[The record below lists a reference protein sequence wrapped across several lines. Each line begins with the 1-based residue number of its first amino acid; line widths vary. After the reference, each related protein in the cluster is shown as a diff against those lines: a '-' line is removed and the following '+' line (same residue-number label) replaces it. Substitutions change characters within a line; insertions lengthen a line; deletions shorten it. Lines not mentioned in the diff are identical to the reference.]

1 MVKKLKWNLV
11 LMSALYL
18 GLGVFLLMKPTTA
31 LNIVCYALGAVVL
44 ACAAVQLIRYFVV
57 ERGVFQSQLTLIS
70 GIICLAL
77 GAFLILRS
85 DIVVSILPIV
95 FGLFVIF
102 DSISRVQNA
111 LDLRR
116 CGYSSWKSFL
126 LLPVL
131 SVVLGVIMILNP
143 FGTMET
149 LVMAIGIILIVEGSI
164 NLLSALYTVL
174 AVRRFA
180 KLHPETQSM
189 LESLTG
195 QDLNG
200 DGVPSLLVL
209 RTDGEMGPV
218 AEFYGWQGEQ
228 MGVSYRC
235 RLSSTMTALNR
246 GSVVTGMV
254 AKDTPAVFITGVDTT
269 NMAVT
274 DILIYRQETGL
285 VNVAMDRN
293 SGVSTA
299 VYPYRQLSPQDID
312 GDGIIELPCPLGD
325 TPTEQTD
332 GLVSWMRWK
341 TDGRFEQ
348 TAKTYHSQSGGWY
361 LTIPTSWWTWD
372 VTAVTGGMIN
382 ENQMTLHING
392 DAVLTIYT
400 ITGEN
405 RDSRSRIG
413 SRIVLRR
420 QTATVYAGEVYEIA
434 TYYGMDEDLLR
445 RSFRLIL
452 PAWNNS

>member
-85 DIVVSILPIV
+85 DIVVSILPVV

-149 LVMAIGIILIVEGSI
+149 LVMAIGMILIVEGSI

-195 QDLNG
+195 EDLNG
-200 DGVPSLLVL
+200 DGVVAPDVT
-209 RTDGEMGPV
+209 RTD
-218 AEFYGWQGEQ
+218 AE
-228 MGVSYRC
+228 
-235 RLSSTMTALNR
+235 A
-246 GSVVTGMV
+246 
-254 AKDTPAVFITGVDTT
+254 
-269 NMAVT
+269 
-274 DILIYRQETGL
+274 
-285 VNVAMDRN
+285 
-293 SGVSTA
+293 TA
-299 VYPYRQLSPQDID
+299 V
-312 GDGIIELPCPLGD
+312 ELD
-325 TPTEQTD
+325 EVD
-332 GLVSWMRWK
+332 ES
-341 TDGRFEQ
+341 
-348 TAKTYHSQSGGWY
+348 
-361 LTIPTSWWTWD
+361 
-372 VTAVTGGMIN
+372 
-382 ENQMTLHING
+382 
-392 DAVLTIYT
+392 
-400 ITGEN
+400 
-405 RDSRSRIG
+405 
-413 SRIVLRR
+413 
-420 QTATVYAGEVYEIA
+420 ATVEQENEK
-434 TYYGMDEDLLR
+434 D
-445 RSFRLIL
+445 
-452 PAWNNS
+452 

>member
-116 CGYSSWKSFL
+116 YGYSSWKSFL

-131 SVVLGVIMILNP
+131 SVVLGVIM
-143 FGTMET
+143 
-149 LVMAIGIILIVEGSI
+149 IVEGSI

-195 QDLNG
+195 EDLNG
-200 DGVPSLLVL
+200 DGVVAPDVT
-209 RTDGEMGPV
+209 RTD
-218 AEFYGWQGEQ
+218 AEA
-228 MGVSYRC
+228 S
-235 RLSSTMTALNR
+235 
-246 GSVVTGMV
+246 
-254 AKDTPAVFITGVDTT
+254 AVELDEVD
-269 NMAVT
+269 
-274 DILIYRQETGL
+274 E
-285 VNVAMDRN
+285 
-293 SGVSTA
+293 S
-299 VYPYRQLSPQDID
+299 
-312 GDGIIELPCPLGD
+312 
-325 TPTEQTD
+325 
-332 GLVSWMRWK
+332 
-341 TDGRFEQ
+341 
-348 TAKTYHSQSGGWY
+348 
-361 LTIPTSWWTWD
+361 
-372 VTAVTGGMIN
+372 
-382 ENQMTLHING
+382 
-392 DAVLTIYT
+392 
-400 ITGEN
+400 
-405 RDSRSRIG
+405 
-413 SRIVLRR
+413 
-420 QTATVYAGEVYEIA
+420 ATVEQEN
-434 TYYGMDEDLLR
+434 EK
-445 RSFRLIL
+445 
-452 PAWNNS
+452 